1 MPPRK
6 RARAAASSATIAC
19 DRSAIVLKQSS
30 AIGAIYEAGE
40 LCDGEVKLGQ
50 QTYKVSR
57 MVLASASPFFKAAFS
72 APAKK
77 GAAPTCSV
85 RHRGFSAK
93 LGEKI
98 NKLDK

>member
-19 DRSAIVLKQSS
+19 DRSAIVLKQSA

-72 APAKK
+72 
-77 GAAPTCSV
+77 GTMREGV
-85 RHRGFSAK
+85 
-93 LGEKI
+93 
-98 NKLDK
+98 

>member
-19 DRSAIVLKQSS
+19 DRSAIVLKQSA
-30 AIGAIYEAGE
+30 AIGGIYEAGE

-72 APAKK
+72 
-77 GAAPTCSV
+77 GTMREGV
-85 RHRGFSAK
+85 
-93 LGEKI
+93 
-98 NKLDK
+98 